1 MLSPTTSLGSSATR
15 HQLLGQALRLSSLNE
30 SRPSAVTAAGSL
42 SMWPSA
48 EQASG
53 ACAGDGATP
62 SGPAALLV
70 ALDGPADA
78 DDGMPDPS
86 VWETVFMPPAA
97 PKEPWHAFES
107 GPMFAGEDELD
118 AHAAAVLAAENDLD
132 AMADAMEHAAA
143 AVPLPPVVGGSVSG
157 SPPPPVVFVP
167 LDPAPAEPTLLGAPS
182 PVIVVRR
189 ADPRPELA
197 SITAAKPQAPS
208 PVDAVSEDHYWGS
221 PLVRIPRCVP
231 DSSLDSFETATGY
244 DPPEMPGQGDW
255 SADEGNDSEAS
266 APRTPRGCNDSDVDG
281 GYGSEDDWTP
291 ACMRRTARRSRTS
304 CTGAA
309 ARGAGSQSNSPTH
322 HAGGLHLATGVEQ
335 PGRAAAARVREI
347 VRAFGS
353 DADEDDPG
361 ESTPRPSARRGAGGK
376 RRRSPA
382 GVADSHDSDGNPRHK
397 RHNPWCGPRTRP
409 LRSLL
414 VRPCASNDAHACS

>member
-1 MLSPTTSLGSSATR
+1 MASLQVTPVLSPTTSLGSSASR

-30 SRPSAVTAAGSL
+30 SRPSPTAAALSL
-42 SMWPSA
+42 TMWPGGK
-48 EQASG
+48 QASS
-53 ACAGDGATP
+53 AGVGDDTTP
-62 SGPAALLV
+62 SGPAALIGALV
-70 ALDGPADA
+70 GSADA

-86 VWETVFMPPAA
+86 VWETVFLPPAA

-143 AVPLPPVVGGSVSG
+143 AVPLPPAVGGSTSA
-157 SPPPPVVFVP
+157 SPPTPIVFVP
-167 LDPAPAEPTLLGAPS
+167 LDPAPVEPTLLGAPS
-182 PVIVVRR
+182 PVIVVKR
-189 ADPRPELA
+189 AEPRPELVG
-197 SITAAKPQAPS
+197 ITAAKPRAPS
-208 PVDAVSEDHYWGS
+208 PADPVSEDPYWGS

-255 SADEGNDSEAS
+255 SADEGDDSEAS
-266 APRTPRGCNDSDVDG
+266 APRTPRGCHDSDVEG

-322 HAGGLHLATGVEQ
+322 YAGGMQLAAGVEQ

-353 DADEDDPG
+353 DADEEDPG
-361 ESTPRPSARRGAGGK
+361 ASPPRPSARRGAGGK

-397 RHNPWCGPRTRP
+397 RHNPWCVSVARP
-409 LRSLL
+409 LG
-414 VRPCASNDAHACS
+414 